1 MVFRFRS
8 ALVLSAGLFFA
19 SGALGQDKPKI
30 YLGASSKTL
39 GYSPLWVAT
48 KKGFFDQ
55 QGLDV
60 QLVLLR
66 GVPMTVQ
73 ALAANSLHFGSGGPE
88 PYIEASERG
97 LDFVVTGGIING
109 IAQFLVAGKN
119 YKTYEDLRG
128 ATFGTASLS
137 GGTIT
142 ALREALK
149 LKGLEYP
156 RDYKLLVIAGG
167 SSANLAAL
175 AIRSD
180 RRDDGGR
187 AAQLCCRRI
196 GTQCHRPAERRYP
209 PFSNQ
214 CVRGAPLLGGK
225 KPSDDGALHEGDGA
239 RLSAGC
245 SKTATPPSS
254 FLSKEMQLKPVHAL
268 KGWEFYTQNRFWP
281 PDGDVTLEGM
291 KNNIRIYADQ
301 TGAKGPLPDRG
312 QVRRSELSARSAERD
327 RQDASEAIFDIC
339 STFAVVSPRT
349 RGPESFLEVACP
361 SGH

>member
-1 MVFRFRS
+1 MFVHFRIAV
-8 ALVLSAGLFFA
+8 ALLIVAYLCVPAT
-19 SGALGQDKPKI
+19 GQEKPKI
-30 YLGASSKTL
+30 FLGASSKTL

-73 ALAANSLHFGSGGPE
+73 ALAAGSLHFGSGGPE

-109 IAQFLVAGKN
+109 IAQFLIAGKN

-128 ATFGTASLS
+128 ATFGMASLT

-156 RDYKLLVIAGG
+156 RDYKLLIIAGG

-175 AIRSD
+175 QSGQI
-180 RRDDGGR
+180 
-187 AAQLCCRRI
+187 AATTVAVPLNYAAEESGLNII
-196 GTQCHRPAERRYP
+196 G
-209 PFSNQ
+209 
-214 CVRGAPLLGGK
+214 
-225 KPSDDGALHEGDGA
+225 
-239 RLSAGC
+239 RLSEGIPHFQTNAFVVRR
-245 SKTATPPSS
+245 SWAEKNRPVMVRFMKAMVLTFRWMFENRDAAVE
-254 FLSKEMQLKPVHAL
+254 FLSKEMKLKPAHAL

-281 PDGDVTLEGM
+281 PDGDVTMEGM

-301 TGAKGPLPDRG
+301 TGAKGPLPDATKYVDQSYLR
-312 QVRRSELSARSAERD
+312 
-327 RQDASEAIFDIC
+327 EAIKDIDKK
-339 STFAVVSPRT
+339 
-349 RGPESFLEVACP
+349 
-361 SGH
+361 

>member
-1 MVFRFRS
+1 MVVVALIAVALLAS
-8 ALVLSAGLFFA
+8 AQLGSPLFA
-19 SGALGQDKPKI
+19 QEKTKI

-48 KKGFFDQ
+48 KKAFFDQ

-73 ALAANSLHFGSGGPE
+73 ALAAGSLHFGSGGPE

-109 IAQFLVAGKN
+109 IAQFLIAGKN
-119 YKTYEDLRG
+119 YKSYEDLRG
-128 ATFGTASLS
+128 ATFGTASLT

-156 RDYKLLVIAGG
+156 RDYKLLIIAGG

-175 AIRSD
+175 QSGQI
-180 RRDDGGR
+180 
-187 AAQLCCRRI
+187 AATTVAVPLNYAAEESGLNVI
-196 GTQCHRPAERRYP
+196 G
-209 PFSNQ
+209 
-214 CVRGAPLLGGK
+214 
-225 KPSDDGALHEGDGA
+225 
-239 RLSAGC
+239 RLSEGIPHFQTNAFVARR
-245 SKTATPPSS
+245 SWAEKNRPVMVRFMKAMVLTFRWMFENRDAAVQ
-254 FLSKEMQLKPVHAL
+254 FLSMEMKLKPAHAL

-281 PDGDVTLEGM
+281 PDGDVTMDGM
-291 KNNIRIYADQ
+291 KNNIRIYAEQ
-301 TGAKGPLPDRG
+301 TGAKGPLPDANKYVD
-312 QVRRSELSARSAERD
+312 QSYLRD
-327 RQDASEAIFDIC
+327 AIKEIDKK
-339 STFAVVSPRT
+339 
-349 RGPESFLEVACP
+349 
-361 SGH
+361 

>member
-1 MVFRFRS
+1 MVFRFRF
-8 ALVLSAGLFFA
+8 ALVLSAGLFIA

-66 GVPMTVQ
+66 GMPMTVQ
-73 ALAANSLHFGSGGPE
+73 ALAAGSLQIGSGGPE
-88 PYIEASERG
+88 PYIETSERG

-109 IAQFLVAGKN
+109 IAQFLIAGKN

-128 ATFGTASLS
+128 ATFGTASLT

-149 LKGLEYP
+149 LKGFEYP
-156 RDYKLLVIAGG
+156 RDYKLLIIAGG

-175 AIRSD
+175 QSGQI
-180 RRDDGGR
+180 
-187 AAQLCCRRI
+187 AATTVAVPLNYAAEESGLNII
-196 GTQCHRPAERRYP
+196 G
-209 PFSNQ
+209 
-214 CVRGAPLLGGK
+214 
-225 KPSDDGALHEGDGA
+225 
-239 RLSAGC
+239 RLSEGIPHFQTNAFVARR
-245 SKTATPPSS
+245 SWAEKNRALMVRFMKAMVLTFRWMFETRDAAVE
-254 FLSKEMQLKPVHAL
+254 FLSTEMKLKPAHAL

-291 KNNIRIYADQ
+291 KNNIRIYAEQ
-301 TGAKGPLPDRG
+301 TGAKGPLP
-312 QVRRSELSARSAERD
+312 E
-327 RQDASEAIFDIC
+327 ASKYVDQ
-339 STFAVVSPRT
+339 
-349 RGPESFLEVACP
+349 SFLREALREIDKR
-361 SGH
+361 

>member
-1 MVFRFRS
+1 MIF
-8 ALVLSAGLFFA
+8 LVQAVIAFFVCFQFSPA
-19 SGALGQDKPKI
+19 VGQEKTRL

-73 ALAANSLHFGSGGPE
+73 ALAAGSLHFGSGGPE

-97 LDFVVTGGIING
+97 LDFIVTGGIING
-109 IAQFLVAGKN
+109 IAQFLIAGKN

-128 ATFGTASLS
+128 ATFGTASLT

-149 LKGLEYP
+149 LRGLEYP
-156 RDYKLLVIAGG
+156 RDYKLLIIAGG

-175 AIRSD
+175 QSGQI
-180 RRDDGGR
+180 
-187 AAQLCCRRI
+187 AATTVAVPLNYAAEESGLNVI
-196 GTQCHRPAERRYP
+196 G
-209 PFSNQ
+209 
-214 CVRGAPLLGGK
+214 
-225 KPSDDGALHEGDGA
+225 
-239 RLSAGC
+239 RLSEGIPHFQTNALVTRRSWGE
-245 SKTATPPSS
+245 KNRPLMVRFMKAMVLTFRWMFENRDAAVE
-254 FLSKEMQLKPVHAL
+254 FLSKEMKLKPEHAL

-281 PDGDVTLEGM
+281 PDGDITLEGI
-291 KNNIRIYADQ
+291 KNNIRIYAEQ
-301 TGAKGPLPDRG
+301 TGAKGPLPD
-312 QVRRSELSARSAERD
+312 
-327 RQDASEAIFDIC
+327 ASKYVEQSYLREAIK
-339 STFAVVSPRT
+339 
-349 RGPESFLEVACP
+349 ELEKR
-361 SGH
+361 

>member
-1 MVFRFRS
+1 MVVLARIVVVFLVGIQLYTF
-8 ALVLSAGLFFA
+8 ALA
-19 SGALGQDKPKI
+19 QEKPKI

-39 GYSPLWVAT
+39 GYSPLWVASR
-48 KKGFFDQ
+48 KGFFDQ

-73 ALAANSLHFGSGGPE
+73 ALAAGSLHFGSGGPE

-97 LDFVVTGGIING
+97 LDFIVTGGIING
-109 IAQFLVAGKN
+109 IAQFLIASKN

-128 ATFGTASLS
+128 ATFGTASLT

-175 AIRSD
+175 QSGQIAATTVAVPLNYAAEESGLNVIGRLSEGIPHFQTNAFVVRRSW
-180 RRDDGGR
+180 
-187 AAQLCCRRI
+187 
-196 GTQCHRPAERRYP
+196 AERNRAVM
-209 PFSNQ
+209 
-214 CVRGAPLLGGK
+214 VRFMKAMVLTFRWMFENR
-225 KPSDDGALHEGDGA
+225 DGAVE
-239 RLSAGC
+239 
-245 SKTATPPSS
+245 
-254 FLSKEMQLKPVHAL
+254 FLSKEMKLKPAHAL

-281 PDGDVTLEGM
+281 PDGDITLEGL
-291 KNNIRIYADQ
+291 KTNIRIYAEQ
-301 TGAKGPLPDRG
+301 TGAKGPLPDTSKYVDQSFLR
-312 QVRRSELSARSAERD
+312 
-327 RQDASEAIFDIC
+327 EAIREIDK
-339 STFAVVSPRT
+339 R
-349 RGPESFLEVACP
+349 
-361 SGH
+361 